1 MTNKTLKTNKIRNAE
16 YYDMVE
22 TFDELY
28 ADSKNG
34 RNYNSIVYGVHQYF
48 RIATMISEDVGNIS
62 YEIQHKCKSWKLKR
76 RIKRDGGK
84 TPKYIKDEYGASK
97 QLRYINGMAIIPIG
111 YCKHKNPMYK
121 KKSINKYT
129 SEGRQEIH
137 KKLGV
142 NSSMI
147 QYMLRN
153 PIMNRSIEYNDNRIS
168 LYSGQQGKCFVT
180 KAELTMDNM
189 HCHHKI
195 PLHKGGTDEYANLVL
210 VTEDVHVLIHAESE
224 EVILKKI
231 KLIRPDEKMR
241 KKIDTLRRKAEISKI
256 IWESYTF

>member
-1 MTNKTLKTNKIRNAE
+1 
-16 YYDMVE
+16 
-22 TFDELY
+22 
-28 ADSKNG
+28 
-34 RNYNSIVYGVHQYF
+34 
-48 RIATMISEDVGNIS
+48 
-62 YEIQHKCKSWKLKR
+62 
-76 RIKRDGGK
+76 
-84 TPKYIKDEYGASK
+84 
-97 QLRYINGMAIIPIG
+97 
-111 YCKHKNPMYK
+111 
-121 KKSINKYT
+121 
-129 SEGRQEIH
+129 
-137 KKLGV
+137 
-142 NSSMI
+142 MI

-180 KAELTMDNM
+180 KTELTMDNM

-241 KKIDTLRRKAEISKI
+241 KKIDTLRRKAEVNKI